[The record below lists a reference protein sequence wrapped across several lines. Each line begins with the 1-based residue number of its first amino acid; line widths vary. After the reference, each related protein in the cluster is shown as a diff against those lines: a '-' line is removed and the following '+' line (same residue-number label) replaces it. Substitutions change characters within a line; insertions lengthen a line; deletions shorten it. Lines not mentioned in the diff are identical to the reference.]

1 VFVPLTVVLA
11 GGALLRATGG
21 DDTGEVSGNETIG
34 NVRVAVVSLEGKTRE
49 QARKTLEE
57 ETLLEGI
64 RLTRAG
70 LEREITLDHLQDGQ
84 GER

>member
-1 VFVPLTVVLA
+1 M
-11 GGALLRATGG
+11 G
-21 DDTGEVSGNETIG
+21 D
-34 NVRVAVVSLEGKTRE
+34 VRVAGVSLEGKTRE

-57 ETLLEGI
+57 ETLLEGM